1 MKKLLIFLNL
11 VILTYFCAMNSFCC
25 AEEFFLN
32 DDVDINSVYSNKTQ
46 DFSQIEKKIQEDYDA
61 LQKRLDEAQN
71 KNNESDKSDTLK
83 NQTPQPVQ
91 NTQLS
96 QKEKE
101 GFFSSLINKFKK
113 DKKDDE
119 PKRGY
124 YGELPDISREFQ
136 YKKPAQ
142 TIDRKDEYKVP
153 TLEELNSEIESEK
166 LKQAPLKDALFLD
179 NILKKEDTT
188 SEYLKDI
195 QKTKYALLN
204 LKKCIEENG
213 DIQRFNAC
221 VNMLDL
227 LCINFEEK
235 YKNRSDALKESYRNI
250 LSTNY
255 YSKVLGNLLYDSNY
269 YSKYIPTSSGKYSK
283 NNIDNEKQKL
293 LIKLNKTIF
302 LINRES

>member
-1 MKKLLIFLNL
+1 
-11 VILTYFCAMNSFCC
+11 MNSFCC

-32 DDVDINSVYSNKTQ
+32 DDVDLNSVYSNKTQ

-71 KNNESDKSDTLK
+71 KNNEPDKSDTLK

-142 TIDRKDEYKVP
+142 TIDRKEEYKVP

-235 YKNRSDALKESYRNI
+235 YLEHF
-250 LSTNY
+250 NY
-255 YSKVLGNLLYDSNY
+255 IRNLLGGIENIAVATDDMKY
-269 YSKYIPTSSGKYSK
+269 YYIEPEYYQ
-283 NNIDNEKQKL
+283 NANIYLHYEVKEKFENAFSY
-293 LIKLNKTIF
+293 IEDAIVIENVPEDTVKTLKAKPHVLDIV
-302 LINRES
+302 E